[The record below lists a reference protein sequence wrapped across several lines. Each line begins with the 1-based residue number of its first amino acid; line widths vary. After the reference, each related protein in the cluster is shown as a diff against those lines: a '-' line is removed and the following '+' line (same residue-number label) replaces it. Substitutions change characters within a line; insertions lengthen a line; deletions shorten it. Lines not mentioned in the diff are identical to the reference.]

1 MDDILTRGHRKTTAS
16 FWAAVAENFAVTH
29 WDIVGNKNPLVFCAK
44 RISKIRKDKE
54 VWYTVNQTEDIRVFL
69 DESGMT
75 GARAQHAPMPDKH
88 EISSD

>member
-1 MDDILTRGHRKTTAS
+1 MDYD
-16 FWAAVAENFAVTH
+16 
-29 WDIVGNKNPLVFCAK
+29 NPLVFCAK

-54 VWYTVNQTEDIRVFL
+54 VWYTVDQTDVIRAFL

-88 EISSD
+88 EISSDPEPVAEQEHKLCG